1 MASGLL
7 EEKPADKCTCQVLQ
21 NLFHALPHI
30 ASIPSLKPGSYLF
43 CNKKMSA
50 TQDSKRFYQV
60 SYRKELL

>member
-7 EEKPADKCTCQVLQ
+7 EEKPADKCACQVLQ

-50 TQDSKRFYQV
+50 TQDSK
-60 SYRKELL
+60 